1 MNSSPEEELEYV
13 GFWLRTWASII
24 DSVLLLLVV
33 VPLALAI
40 FGAERLGSGVEI
52 SGLPY
57 YVLNYA
63 LPAAVVVAFWHYRQA
78 TPGKIFI
85 GARIV
90 DATTGGPTTMRQNVV
105 RYLAYFLSIFFLFL
119 GFLWVAFDR
128 RKQGWH
134 DKLAGTVVVRPKKR
148 PDGPV
153 RFGQA

>member
-1 MNSSPEEELEYV
+1 MSRNPAAASSGPTVSSTQAPIRSDSAPARAESS
-13 GFWLRTWASII
+13 SINAV
-24 DSVLLLLVV
+24 S
-33 VPLALAI
+33 
-40 FGAERLGSGVEI
+40 GS
-52 SGLPY
+52 
-57 YVLNYA
+57 NA

-134 DKLAGTVVVRPKKR
+134 DKLAGTVVVRRK
-148 PDGPV
+148 GGATQPV
-153 RFGQA
+153 KFDASNRA